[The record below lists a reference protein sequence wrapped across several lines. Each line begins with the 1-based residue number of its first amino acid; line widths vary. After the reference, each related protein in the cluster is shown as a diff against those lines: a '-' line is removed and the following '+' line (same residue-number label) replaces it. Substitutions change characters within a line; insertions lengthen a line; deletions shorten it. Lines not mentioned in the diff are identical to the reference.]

1 MSPNEKL
8 MYNDGK
14 TSLIFV
20 AQAGFIL
27 KSSKGTT
34 MGIDL
39 YLSDCVERFDG
50 FKRLSPKVFSPAEL
64 ELDYLTATHWHLD
77 HFDIDAV
84 PLLMA
89 NRKTK
94 LVCAEDCKQHVDN
107 LHLDEKRVTYI
118 KTGDHIT
125 CGDIDIDAV
134 FCDHGT
140 GAPLAVGLVIT
151 VDGYK
156 IYIAGDTSLRLDK
169 APEIAEYGPFDVM
182 IAPINGAFGNL
193 NETENV
199 QLCAFHK
206 PKLSIPC
213 HFWTFAE
220 QHGDPG
226 VYMNEMEK
234 MLPHQ
239 KYYIMA
245 PGEQIIFNDLL

>member
-1 MSPNEKL
+1 MTPTDKL
-8 MYNDGK
+8 LYSHGK

-27 KSSKGTT
+27 KSKKGTT

-50 FKRLSPKVFSPAEL
+50 FKRLSPKVFRLDEL
-64 ELDYLTATHWHLD
+64 ELDYVVATHWHLD
-77 HFDIDAV
+77 HFDIDSI

-94 LVCAEDCKQHVDN
+94 LICAKDCCEHVRN
-107 LHLDEKRVTYI
+107 LHLDESRVSYI
-118 KTGDHIT
+118 RVGTHVT
-125 CGDIDIDAV
+125 CEDIDLDAV

-140 GAPLAVGLVIT
+140 GAPLAVGLVVT
-151 VDGYK
+151 VDGHK

-169 APEIAEYGPFDVM
+169 APEIRKYGPFEVM

-193 NETENV
+193 NEVENV
-199 QLCAFHK
+199 QLCAFHR
-206 PKLSIPC
+206 PRLSIPC

-226 VYMNEMEK
+226 VYMNEMNK
-234 MLPHQ
+234 MLPNQ
-239 KYYIMA
+239 KYRIMA
-245 PGEQIIFNDLL
+245 PGEQIFL